1 MITIYPVK
9 SFHDDFITSNP
20 QNSCVIVVLLIA
32 FTTFLVLVNC
42 HLARSRE
49 KELTESAKHSFAGAA
64 AREAVLLAKKVYVR
78 YISHEIRTPLNAAY
92 LGLKVLEKEIAK
104 RKGPFHAEQLCII
117 RDVVNACDIAVSIL
131 NDLLNYDKL
140 EDGTLMIEP
149 KKVLALPFVISAI
162 SLFLLQAEEKGVRVV
177 FDMDMDFSDT
187 NTTPLDSDSNPHS
200 NTTASYLG
208 KNDYINV
215 DEHKMSQV
223 IRNLVSNAIKVRPLH
238 ERSAALC
245 CRVSR
250 HAVFYLIFTEIF
262 CELVYMFVCLCVSV
276 CVYMRPCHALP
287 EMPTDLIATTVLRNA
302 PM

>member
-1 MITIYPVK
+1 LADTDYVITIYPVK

-20 QNSCVIVVLLIA
+20 ENSCVIVVLLIA

-177 FDMDMDFSDT
+177 FDMDMDFSDNNNNNNNAT
-187 NTTPLDSDSNPHS
+187 SSTDLQDSEHNHPSHPHC
-200 NTTASYLG
+200 TASYLG

-223 IRNLVSNAIKVRPLH
+223 IRNLVSNAIKVRLLH
-238 ERSAALC
+238 MC
-245 CRVSR
+245 
-250 HAVFYLIFTEIF
+250 
-262 CELVYMFVCLCVSV
+262 SV
-276 CVYMRPCHALP
+276 CRDAGCHN
-287 EMPTDLIATTVLRNA
+287 LRHC
-302 PM
+302 M